1 MNIEKNTQEAEY
13 YFHQGTNFHSYD
25 YLGASKTVEDKEYK
39 YTFRVWAPNAYNV
52 ALVSDFSGWD
62 TPIFMNKRKS
72 GVWEVEYLSKEALE
86 GNSYKFRIEG
96 KNGIH
101 YKGDPYARYSK
112 GGADGASVIYESSYV
127 HTDDLWQKNS
137 KCRHSNE
144 RSYLSF
150 PINIYELNLL
160 SFLKTETDEYLSYR
174 ELAEILPFYLRY
186 MGYTHVE
193 FMPIMEYPY
202 DGSWGYQVGA
212 FFAPSSRLGTPDDFK
227 FLIDSLHN
235 AEIGV
240 ILDWVPAH
248 FPKDEWGLFEFDG
261 SLLYEYQGF
270 DRCESLIW
278 KTRFFDVGREEVQSF
293 LISNALYLFR
303 EFHVDGLRVDAVAA
317 MLYLDYDKPDG
328 GWIKNTY
335 GGKENLE
342 SIAFFK
348 KLNTAIFSEFP
359 NALMIAEESGDFGKI
374 THPAHDGGLGF
385 NLKWN
390 MGWANDFFKYLSGD
404 PIFRKYEHTALT
416 FPIQY
421 AYSENYVLPISHD
434 EVVHGKKSLINKMFG
449 SYEDKFKQTRLALM
463 LMMTYPGK
471 KLTFMGTEF
480 GQFREWDYMHSLE
493 WFMLDYEKHH
503 DLREYVC
510 ALNRFY
516 IKNEA
521 LWYYDFSHI
530 GFEWLSVDENEK
542 NSVCYKRHGKDTSL
556 IILLNFSGSEQT
568 ITFEFDRNKSLFLKF
583 STDDSAEN
591 ISYDKKYAEKYD
603 ISVKLSAFSGR
614 IYEEKAMIIE
624 TV

>member
-13 YFHQGTNFHSYD
+13 YFHQGTNFYSYD
-25 YLGASKTVEDKEYK
+25 YLGASKTVVDKEYK

-62 TPIFMNKRKS
+62 TPIFMNKGKS

-96 KNGIH
+96 KNGVH

-137 KCRHSNE
+137 KRRRSNE

-568 ITFEFDRNKSLFLKF
+568 ITFEFDRNKSLFLNSLLF
-583 STDDSAEN
+583 
-591 ISYDKKYAEKYD
+591 DKKVY
-603 ISVKLSAFSGR
+603 ISIPFFLSSF
-614 IYEEKAMIIE
+614 
-624 TV
+624 V

>member
-137 KCRHSNE
+137 KRRRSNE

-328 GWIKNTY
+328 SWIKNTY

-471 KLTFMGTEF
+471 KLTFMGAEF

>member
-13 YFHQGTNFHSYD
+13 YFHQGTNFYSYD
-25 YLGASKTVEDKEYK
+25 YLGASKTVVDKEYK

-137 KCRHSNE
+137 KRRRSNE

-568 ITFEFDRNKSLFLKF
+568 ITFEFDRNKSIFLKF
-583 STDDSAEN
+583 STDDLAEN

>member
-137 KCRHSNE
+137 KRRRSNE

-471 KLTFMGTEF
+471 KLTFMGAEF

>member
-13 YFHQGTNFHSYD
+13 YFHQGTNFYSYD
-25 YLGASKTVEDKEYK
+25 YLGASKTVVDKEYK

-62 TPIFMNKRKS
+62 TPIFMNKGKS

-96 KNGIH
+96 KNGVH

-137 KCRHSNE
+137 KRRRSNE

-583 STDDSAEN
+583 STDDLAEN